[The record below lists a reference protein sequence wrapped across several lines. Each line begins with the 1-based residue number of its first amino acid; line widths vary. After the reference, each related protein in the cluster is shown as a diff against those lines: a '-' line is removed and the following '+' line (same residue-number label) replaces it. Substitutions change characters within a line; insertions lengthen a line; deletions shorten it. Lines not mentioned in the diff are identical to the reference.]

1 MKKSLLLLVNLLLVV
16 LAFATG
22 AAGNVLM
29 AEGIVPDAEP
39 APLPDGGVTV
49 RSGLTEA
56 IGRSAVD
63 GLYLSEIDQRITK
76 IRPMSTPVDQISRYG
91 KAMESKSFEVKYY
104 TVSSKPIKTTL
115 KTAIA
120 AAQSTG
126 TTYEL
131 GVNDESMFDVDDTI
145 RVVGVKGKVDGGAT
159 DADEDLVLHVVGLSD
174 TSGLPTVRAVNGLTA
189 TNGEP
194 TWLPAIAA
202 GTVLVRMGKACAEID
217 AQAAVFSNIPTPET
231 QYCQNFM
238 IQVEESTFNKIAV
251 KEVNWSF
258 SDLEEDAIY
267 DMRLVQEN
275 SFLFGAKGKI
285 TNPKKSNQPVYF
297 TGGIWWMAGKDITA
311 GTYDA
316 TSGATTMTDDQLVD
330 IAKDLFVG
338 SGVGN
343 KRKVGFFGSDLMAV
357 FSKIKSERFKLKES
371 VEVWNL
377 KFKSFD
383 TDFGEVLVMHHEL
396 FDQNGMSDQGLIM
409 DPSFLTKR
417 TFISWSRSVLELKKA
432 GVRNTDAVVLQEV
445 ACLYLRYPKAH
456 ARIKL
461 ASA

>member
-1 MKKSLLLLVNLLLVV
+1 
-16 LAFATG
+16 
-22 AAGNVLM
+22 
-29 AEGIVPDAEP
+29 
-39 APLPDGGVTV
+39 
-49 RSGLTEA
+49 
-56 IGRSAVD
+56 
-63 GLYLSEIDQRITK
+63 
-76 IRPMSTPVDQISRYG
+76 
-91 KAMESKSFEVKYY
+91 
-104 TVSSKPIKTTL
+104 
-115 KTAIA
+115 
-120 AAQSTG
+120 
-126 TTYEL
+126 
-131 GVNDESMFDVDDTI
+131 
-145 RVVGVKGKVDGGAT
+145 
-159 DADEDLVLHVVGLSD
+159 
-174 TSGLPTVRAVNGLTA
+174 
-189 TNGEP
+189 
-194 TWLPAIAA
+194 
-202 GTVLVRMGKACAEID
+202 
-217 AQAAVFSNIPTPET
+217 
-231 QYCQNFM
+231 
-238 IQVEESTFNKIAV
+238 
-251 KEVNWSF
+251 
-258 SDLEEDAIY
+258 
-267 DMRLVQEN
+267 
-275 SFLFGAKGKI
+275 
-285 TNPKKSNQPVYF
+285 
-297 TGGIWWMAGKDITA
+297 MAGKDITA

>member
-1 MKKSLLLLVNLLLVV
+1 
-16 LAFATG
+16 
-22 AAGNVLM
+22 
-29 AEGIVPDAEP
+29 
-39 APLPDGGVTV
+39 
-49 RSGLTEA
+49 
-56 IGRSAVD
+56 
-63 GLYLSEIDQRITK
+63 
-76 IRPMSTPVDQISRYG
+76 
-91 KAMESKSFEVKYY
+91 
-104 TVSSKPIKTTL
+104 
-115 KTAIA
+115 
-120 AAQSTG
+120 
-126 TTYEL
+126 
-131 GVNDESMFDVDDTI
+131 
-145 RVVGVKGKVDGGAT
+145 
-159 DADEDLVLHVVGLSD
+159 
-174 TSGLPTVRAVNGLTA
+174 
-189 TNGEP
+189 
-194 TWLPAIAA
+194 
-202 GTVLVRMGKACAEID
+202 MGKACAEID
-217 AQAAVFSNIPTPET
+217 AQAAVFRNIPTPET

-343 KRKVGFFGSDLMAV
+343 KRKVGLFGSDLMAV

-417 TFISWSRSVLELKKA
+417 TFISWTRSVLELKKA

-461 ASA
+461 ASV